1 MTDMRFAYKPK
12 TLTMILAG
20 GFFLLCAVALAFR
33 AASNDRGLILNG
45 IINLDQ
51 GGATTFYYVLAGLAA
66 LMSVGG
72 FIGFVQSLKGPG
84 FVVLDETGVGFP
96 GNLGQ
101 KPVRIAYDAI
111 KRLERGGAY
120 RQRWLYIF
128 HTGGRHAIMSSMLAN
143 AAQLDEIEA
152 LLAQRISR

>member
-1 MTDMRFAYKPK
+1 MTVMRFAYKPK

-20 GFFLLCAVALAFR
+20 GFFLACAVVLVFR

-45 IINLDQ
+45 IIDMDQ
-51 GGATTFYYVLAGLAA
+51 AGATTFYYVLAGLAA
-66 LMSVGG
+66 VMSAGG
-72 FIGFVQSLKGPG
+72 IIGFVQSLKGPG
-84 FVVLDETGVGFP
+84 FVVLDETGVAFP

-111 KRLERGGAY
+111 KRLEQGGAY

-128 HTGGRHAIMSSMLAN
+128 HTGGRHAIMSSMLAK
-143 AAQLDEIEA
+143 AAQLDEIET
-152 LLAQRISR
+152 LLAERMRL

>member
-1 MTDMRFAYKPK
+1 MTIMRVAYKPK

-20 GFFLLCAVALAFR
+20 GFFLLCAVVLVFR

-45 IINLDQ
+45 LINMDQ
-51 GGATTFYYVLAGLAA
+51 GGATTFYYVLAGLGGV
-66 LMSVGG
+66 MSVGG
-72 FIGFVQSLKGPG
+72 FIGFVQSLRGPK
-84 FVVLDETGVGFP
+84 FVELDETGVAFP

-101 KPVRIAYDAI
+101 KPVHIAYDAI
-111 KRLERGGAY
+111 KRLEQGGAY

-128 HTGGRHAIMSSMLAN
+128 HTGGQHAIMSSMLAN

-152 LLAQRISR
+152 LLAQRIRH

>member
-1 MTDMRFAYKPK
+1 MTVTRFAYKPK

-20 GFFLLCAVALAFR
+20 GFFLLCAVALFYR
-33 AASNDRGLILNG
+33 AASNDRGLVLNG
-45 IINLDQ
+45 IITMDQ
-51 GGATTFYYVLAGLAA
+51 AGATTFYFVLASLSAV
-66 LMSVGG
+66 MSVGG
-72 FIGFVQSLKGPG
+72 IVGFVQSLKGAG
-84 FVVLDETGVGFP
+84 FVVLDDAGVGFP

-111 KRLERGGAY
+111 KRIELGGAY

-152 LLAQRISR
+152 LLAQRIRS

>member
-1 MTDMRFAYKPK
+1 MTVTRFAYKPK

-20 GFFLLCAVALAFR
+20 GFFALGAVVLAFR

-45 IINLDQ
+45 IINMDQ
-51 GGATTFYYVLAGLAA
+51 GGATTFYYMLAGLGA

-72 FIGFVQSLKGPG
+72 FIGFVHSLRGPK
-84 FVVLDETGVGFP
+84 FVELDETGIAFP

-111 KRLERGGAY
+111 KRLEQGGAY

-143 AAQLDEIEA
+143 AGQLDEIEA
-152 LLAQRISR
+152 LLARRIPR